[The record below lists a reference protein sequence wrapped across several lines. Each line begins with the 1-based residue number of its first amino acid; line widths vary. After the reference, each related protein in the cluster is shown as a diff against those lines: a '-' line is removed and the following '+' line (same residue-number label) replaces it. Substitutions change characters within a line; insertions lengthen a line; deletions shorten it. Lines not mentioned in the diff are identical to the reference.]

1 MSPIISSV
9 NQSFGF
15 ATTSPKI
22 VTNGLVLYLDAGQS
36 TSYNGGTTW
45 TDLSGNGNNGTLV
58 NGVGYNSN
66 NGGSLTF
73 DGVNDGV
80 QLPHNSFWVISPS
93 DKFSFTSWFYAEPTT
108 QSFSMILSHQ
118 RCNNPGFQLIVN
130 DTTSLSFRVA
140 GNISVYAT
148 YSSNV
153 TGRWNYVVSTFDGSN
168 GSMKLYLNGELVA
181 TNTNT
186 SGWPAYNAGY
196 STVWLGRRELCGGT
210 NEMTGKIASF
220 SFYKGKALTASEVQQ
235 NFQALKGRFNI

>member
-1 MSPIISSV
+1 MLAHS
-9 NQSFGF
+9 
-15 ATTSPKI
+15 TRI
-22 VTNGLVLYLDAGQS
+22 VTDGLVLCLDAGN
-36 TSYNGGTTW
+36 TKSYPGSGTTW
-45 TDLSGNGNNGTLV
+45 TDLSGQGNNGTLV
-58 NGVGYNSN
+58 NGVGFDGG
-66 NGGSLTF
+66 NGGSLSF

-108 QSFSMILSHQ
+108 QSVSMILSHQ

-140 GNISVYAT
+140 GNISVFAT
-148 YSSNV
+148 YSTNV
-153 TGRWNYVVSTFDGSN
+153 TGKWNYAVSTFDGSN

-186 SGWPAYNAGY
+186 FGWTEYSAGY
-196 STVWLGRRELCGGT
+196 SEVWLGRRYTCGNT
-210 NEMTGKIASF
+210 DEFTGKISSF

-235 NFQALKGRFNI
+235 NFNALRGRYGI